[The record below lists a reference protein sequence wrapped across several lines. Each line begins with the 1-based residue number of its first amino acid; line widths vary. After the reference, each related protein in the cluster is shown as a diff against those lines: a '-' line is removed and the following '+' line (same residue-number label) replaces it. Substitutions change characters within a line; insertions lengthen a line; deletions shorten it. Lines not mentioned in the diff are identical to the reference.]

1 MAGLLHV
8 ESSPAGDRSASIT
21 VAGIFLDAWRE
32 AGPERTVE
40 VRHLWESSL
49 PELDGAALAARAAV
63 EAGRQPVGDETA
75 AWSRLRDLAR
85 QLLAADRLLISAPM
99 WNFGLP
105 YRLKHYI
112 DCVTQPTLTYRGST
126 ADGFEGL
133 APGKPAALI
142 LARGGSYPAG
152 SDREPFDFQRR
163 YLETWLGFLGCR
175 PVETILVEPTTG
187 EPTAVRAALD
197 RAEQQVRKLADRF

>member
-8 ESSPAGDRSASIT
+8 ESSPAGDRSVSIRI
-21 VAGIFLDAWRE
+21 ARIFVDRWRQAHPGQPAE
-32 AGPERTVE
+32 TLN
-40 VRHLWESSL
+40 LWATDL

-63 EAGRQPVGDETA
+63 EAAQKPAGKEVA
-75 AWSRLRDLAR
+75 IWARLHELAR
-85 QLLAADRLLISAPM
+85 PLLAADRLLISAPM

-112 DCVTQPTLTYRGST
+112 DCITQPTLTYRGSP

-133 APGKPAALI
+133 VTGRPAALI
-142 LARGGSYPAG
+142 LSRGGSYPAG

-163 YLETWLGFLGCR
+163 YLETWLGFLGFR

-187 EPTAVRAALD
+187 EPAAIRAASD
-197 RAEQQVRKLADRF
+197 RAEQQAREMACR